1 MKNRKCAESRNVTG
15 ERRVG
20 INCREKQTPV
30 AAAGLCVYDKKKDT
44 GNWEL
49 QRRLE
54 KVRWEEWRAVNEEAA
69 II

>member
-1 MKNRKCAESRNVTG
+1 MQEGDRRKKGGNKLRG
-15 ERRVG
+15 
-20 INCREKQTPV
+20 KQTSVEV
-30 AAAGLCVYDKKKDT
+30 ARLCVYDKKKDT

-54 KVRWEEWRAVNEEAA
+54 KVRWEEWSAVNEEAA

>member
-1 MKNRKCAESRNVTG
+1 
-15 ERRVG
+15 
-20 INCREKQTPV
+20 V
-30 AAAGLCVYDKKKDT
+30 ARLCVYDKKKDT

-54 KVRWEEWRAVNEEAA
+54 KVRWEEWSAVNEEAA